1 MSEAS
6 PSPGPADPARR
17 EVWNRGFCSL
27 MVMQFAGAMND
38 NILRGLI
45 SVSVATGGIWAAT
58 AVGRSVGTPVVGL
71 CLTIPFLLFSGWG
84 GQIADRYSKRSMMIV
99 LKLVETPL
107 AILALVAFLLGSVNL
122 ALLTLVLIATQS
134 AFYGPVKYGVIA
146 ELVDR
151 RRLGPANG
159 WIAMSTQ
166 IAIVG
171 GSLLGAVLSEWYSP
185 DGNRYGLTWVPGVF
199 VLFFALLGLVP
210 TFLIPRLSA
219 KEPGLRVGWNPF
231 ATYLPSLRQM
241 AAGPILGVALAWAGF
256 WLVGM
261 IALSALPDLQ
271 TQLAPPGTRV
281 SPVRAM
287 VLVSILGL
295 FSGAGSALCGW
306 CSRNGIKAFHV
317 PLGAAGMTIFFFLIG
332 ISPVR
337 FWSLAAYAAGGGFC
351 AGFYLIPLWT
361 LIQARAPD
369 GERGRY
375 LGTANAISFA
385 FMTVGAVVYALW
397 SKALGLGVSQVF
409 LLNSGLALL
418 GCLIFLVRRRRL
430 AGWVQES

>member
-1 MSEAS
+1 MTHTQPRETGSQ
-6 PSPGPADPARR
+6 PGH

-27 MVMQFAGAMND
+27 MLMQFAGAMND

-58 AVGRSVGTPVVGL
+58 KVGTNLGTPAVGL
-71 CLTIPFLLFSGWG
+71 CLTVPFLLFSGWG
-84 GQIADRYSKRSMMIV
+84 GQVADRYSKRTMMIV
-99 LKLVETPL
+99 LKLLETPL
-107 AILALVAFLLGSVNL
+107 AILALVGFLLGSVNL

-159 WIAMSTQ
+159 WISMSTQ

-171 GSLLGAVLSEWYSP
+171 GSLLGAVISDWYAP
-185 DGNRYGLTWVPGVF
+185 DGTHYDLLWLPGVF

-210 TFLIPRLSA
+210 TFLIPRLEA
-219 KEPGLRVGWNPF
+219 KEPTLRVGWNPF
-231 ATYLPSLRQM
+231 ATYIPSLKQM
-241 AAGPILGVALAWAGF
+241 ASGPILGVALAWAGF

-271 TQLAPPGTRV
+271 SELAPPGARV

-287 VLVSILGL
+287 ILVSILGI
-295 FSGAGSALCGW
+295 FSGIGSALCGW
-306 CSRNGIKAFHV
+306 LSRNGVRAIHV
-317 PLGAAGMTIFFFLIG
+317 PLGAAGMTVFFFLIG

-337 FWSLAAYAAGGGFC
+337 FWWIAAFAAGGGFC

-361 LIQARAPD
+361 LIQARSPD

-375 LGTANAISFA
+375 LGTANAISFS
-385 FMTVGAVVYALW
+385 FMTVGAVTYALW
-397 SKALGLGVSQVF
+397 SKTFGLGVSEVF
-409 LLNSGLALL
+409 LLNAALAFV
-418 GCLIFLVRRRRL
+418 GCLIFLVRRKRL
-430 AGWVQES
+430 ANWVQEN

>member
-1 MSEAS
+1 MSVERS
-6 PSPGPADPARR
+6 NETTPSSRP

-27 MVMQFAGAMND
+27 MLMQFAGAMND

-58 AVGRSVGTPVVGL
+58 AVGRSLGTPVVGL
-71 CLTIPFLLFSGWG
+71 CLTVPFLLFSGWG
-84 GQIADRYSKRSMMIV
+84 GQVADRYSKRSMMII
-99 LKLVETPL
+99 LKLIETPL
-107 AILALVAFLLGSVNL
+107 AILALVGFMLGSVNL

-159 WIAMSTQ
+159 WISMSTQ

-171 GSLLGAVLSEWYSP
+171 GSLLGAVISDWYAP
-185 DGNRYGLTWVPGVF
+185 DGTRYHLVWVPGVF

-210 TFLIPRLSA
+210 TFLIPRLAA
-219 KEPGLRVGWNPF
+219 KEPSLRVGWNPF

-241 AAGPILGVALAWAGF
+241 ADGPILGVALAWAGF

-271 TQLAPPGTRV
+271 SELAPPGTRV

-287 VLVSILGL
+287 VLVSILGI
-295 FSGAGSALCGW
+295 FSGIGSALCGLL
-306 CSRNGIKAFHV
+306 SRNGIKAIHV

-332 ISPVR
+332 ITPVS
-337 FWSLAAYAAGGGFC
+337 FWSIATFAAGGGFC

-361 LIQARAPD
+361 LIQDRSPD

-385 FMTVGAVVYALW
+385 FMTVGAVIYAVW
-397 SKALGLGVSQVF
+397 SKGLGLGVSQVF
-409 LLNSGLALL
+409 LLNAGLALV
-418 GCLIFLVRRRRL
+418 GCVLFLIRRKRL
-430 AGWVQES
+430 ANWVQRD

>member
-1 MSEAS
+1 MSDDQSTES
-6 PSPGPADPARR
+6 TPLSRR

-27 MVMQFAGAMND
+27 MLMQFAGAMND

-58 AVGRSVGTPVVGL
+58 AVGTTLGTPVVGL
-71 CLTIPFLLFSGWG
+71 CLTVPFLLFSGWG
-84 GQIADRYSKRSMMIV
+84 GQVADRYSKRSMMII
-99 LKLVETPL
+99 LKLIETPL
-107 AILALVAFLLGSVNL
+107 AILSLVAFMLGSVNL

-159 WIAMSTQ
+159 WISMSTQ

-171 GSLLGAVLSEWYSP
+171 GSLLGAVISDWYAP
-185 DGNRYGLTWVPGVF
+185 DGTGYNLVWVPGVF
-199 VLFFALLGLVP
+199 ILFFALLGLFP
-210 TFLIPRLSA
+210 TFFIPRLRA
-219 KEPGLRVGWNPF
+219 KDPSLRVGWNPF
-231 ATYLPSLRQM
+231 ATYIPSLRQM
-241 AAGPILGVALAWAGF
+241 ADGPILGVSLAWAGF

-271 TQLAPPGTRV
+271 SELAPPGSRV

-287 VLVSILGL
+287 ILVSVLGI
-295 FSGAGSALCGW
+295 FSGIGSALCGW
-306 CSRNGIKAFHV
+306 LSRNGVKAIHV

-332 ISPVR
+332 ITPVN
-337 FWSLAAYAAGGGFC
+337 FWSIAAFAAGGGFC

-361 LIQARAPD
+361 LIQDRAPD
-369 GERGRY
+369 GERGRF

-385 FMTVGAVVYALW
+385 FMTVGAVTYALW
-397 SKALGLGVSQVF
+397 SKAFGLGVSHVF
-409 LLNSGLALL
+409 LLNAGLAFI
-418 GCLIFLVRRRRL
+418 GCLIFLIRRKRL
-430 AGWVQES
+430 ASWVQKD